1 MNHKTIIT
9 IASVLAVFFISL
21 VSCSVNAAP
30 VIYSGKKTGTV
41 FTSYAPNLQNI
52 LSEYQDFRGDNAPKI
67 EKTLGCSDNIQRVLA
82 TPESVGFCQADIVA
96 GWKKTAGADRNKIR
110 VVGRLPVKE
119 CMFFITAKDSPIKD
133 EDDIPG
139 HRVAVGNPDSGA
151 AGSWKLILDLVPE
164 YKEAIPSNVD
174 GKDVLTRLTDR
185 GEDGFD
191 GFFFVSAKDSVNQY
205 MRAVNA
211 EGSQLKYID
220 FDDTGLNNKDA
231 DGKQL
236 YTFEKAV
243 INADGDTVE
252 VPCMD
257 SVLIGNAS
265 NSEELAEAIADT
277 MLYKS
282 KAIVTQQK

>member
-1 MNHKTIIT
+1 MSKKVFVLFGLLVAFF
-9 IASVLAVFFISL
+9 AS
-21 VSCSVNAAP
+21 SVQAAP
-30 VIYSGKKTGTV
+30 VIYAGKKTGTV

-52 LSEYQDFRGDNAPKI
+52 LSEYQDFRGDNVPKV
-67 EKTLGCSDNIQRVLA
+67 EKTLGCTDNIQKVLT
-82 TPESVGFCQADIVA
+82 TPDSVGFCQADIVA
-96 GWKKTAGADRNKIR
+96 AWKKTAGADRNKIR
-110 VVGRLPVKE
+110 IVGRLPVKE

-139 HRVAVGNPDSGA
+139 HRVAVGNPDSGS

-185 GEDGFD
+185 GEDGYD

-205 MRAVNA
+205 VRAVNA
-211 EGSQLKYID
+211 EGSQLKFID
-220 FDDTGLNNKDA
+220 FDDYGLNNKDA

-236 YTFEKAV
+236 YVFEKAK

-257 SVLIGNAS
+257 SVLIGNS
-265 NSEELAEAIADT
+265 ENSEELVDAIADT